1 VFYATSIIFLRL
13 SHFFSKSVLTEI
25 ISGGQK
31 KSVYTNMQR
40 KLSTGVN
47 LQVKGVSSKTK
58 DDLLVS
64 SLYLQKVTKYLH
76 LVSMSDT
83 TITKLNLGTNFLSL
97 YQIFQNKLAD
107 VNYVLFFTN
116 VNKYNVKPAVPFTFS
131 NKENLF
137 YDCVNSKQL
146 AKTNYYTLDVNTLK
160 SLPFSIQNEFK
171 NVTKQNLNLGKEN
184 K

>member
-1 VFYATSIIFLRL
+1 
-13 SHFFSKSVLTEI
+13 
-25 ISGGQK
+25 
-31 KSVYTNMQR
+31 
-40 KLSTGVN
+40 
-47 LQVKGVSSKTK
+47 
-58 DDLLVS
+58 
-64 SLYLQKVTKYLH
+64 
-76 LVSMSDT
+76 MSDT

-107 VNYVLFFTN
+107 VNYVLFFAN
-116 VNKYNVKPAVPFTFS
+116 VNKYNVKSAVPFTFS

-146 AKTNYYTLDVNTLK
+146 AKTNYYILDVNTLK

-171 NVTKQNLNLGKEN
+171 NATKQNLNLGKEN

>member
-1 VFYATSIIFLRL
+1 
-13 SHFFSKSVLTEI
+13 
-25 ISGGQK
+25 
-31 KSVYTNMQR
+31 MQR
-40 KLSTGVN
+40 NLNTGIN
-47 LQVKGVSSKTK
+47 LKANGTSSKTK

-83 TITKLNLGTNFLSL
+83 PVTKLNLGTNFLSL
-97 YQIFQNKLAD
+97 YQIFQNKLTD
-107 VNYVLFFTN
+107 INYVLFFTN
-116 VNKYNVKPAVPFTFS
+116 SNKYNVKSTVSLTFS
-131 NKENLF
+131 SKENLF
-137 YDCVNSKQL
+137 YECVNSKQL
-146 AKTNYYTLDVNTLK
+146 AKTNYYILDVNTLK